1 MRPQSSIIFHL
12 LTIKKKSEIPRVD
25 KNMAKQILYV
35 LLLMHVCSV
44 VPALCSPWAVGHQA
58 PLSIGFPKLE
68 YWSGFL
74 FPSPKDLP
82 GPGIQPTSPESPA
95 LQEDSLSE
103 RHQESPLCMLIE
115 YKQAKILYKTMCH
128 YLIK

>member
-58 PLSIGFPKLE
+58 PLSIGFPQLE

-74 FPSPKDLP
+74 FPSPEDLP
-82 GPGIQPTSPESPA
+82 GPGTELGSPA
-95 LQEDSLSE
+95 LQVVSLPSKPATSS
-103 RHQESPLCMLIE
+103 QVAVPLI
-115 YKQAKILYKTMCH
+115 I
-128 YLIK
+128 